1 MAAPRTS
8 FKVPTSI
15 GPEVARAFSD
25 CIVFLKWEPGQRLIE
40 ENLCAEFGISRSP
53 VREAFHILEADGLIV
68 RTARRGVRVT
78 PMSQQDLA
86 EVYKCRAVLAGL
98 AASDAAKV
106 ADDATLAQLKVV
118 WTKLESAMTAGK
130 VMTFFNHNVA
140 FIRGLYEAS
149 GNATLLRVIT
159 GLEKQA
165 LRYRYFAHRHSHEML
180 EISLKTQRD
189 VLEALLARKPA
200 LAQKRATT
208 MMNETQAVISR
219 ALAASDLSGSLGSA
233 DALADADQD

>member
-1 MAAPRTS
+1 MPAVRTP
-8 FKVPTSI
+8 FKLPSGI
-15 GPEVARAFSD
+15 GTEVARAFSD
-25 CIVFLKWEPGQRLIE
+25 CIVFLKWVPGQRLIE

-53 VREAFHILEADGLIV
+53 LREAFQILEADGLII

-98 AASDAAKV
+98 AAGEAAKA
-106 ADDATLAQLKVV
+106 ADDATLAQLEALWSKM
-118 WTKLESAMTAGK
+118 ESAMAAGK
-130 VMTFFNHNVA
+130 VLTFFNHNVA
-140 FIRGLYEAS
+140 FTRGLYVAS
-149 GNATLLRVIT
+149 GNATLMRVIT

-180 EISLKTQRD
+180 EVSLKRHGD

-200 LAQKRATT
+200 LAQKRANT
-208 MMNETQAVISR
+208 MMNETQGVISR
-219 ALAASDLSGSLGSA
+219 ALAESDLRGSLGAA
-233 DALADADQD
+233 DALDDADEE

>member
-1 MAAPRTS
+1 MTAPRTS
-8 FKVPTSI
+8 FKLPTGI
-15 GPEVARAFSD
+15 GTEVARAFSD
-25 CIVFLKWEPGQRLIE
+25 YIVFLKWEPGKRLIE
-40 ENLCAEFGISRSP
+40 ENLCAEFGVSRSP

-98 AASDAAKV
+98 AAGEAAKV
-106 ADDATLAQLKVV
+106 ADDATLAQLQALWSKMN
-118 WTKLESAMTAGK
+118 SAMAAGK
-130 VMTFFNHNVA
+130 VMPFFNHNVA
-140 FIRGLYEAS
+140 FTRGLYAAS
-149 GNATLLRVIT
+149 GNATLMRVIA

-180 EISLKTQRD
+180 EVSLKGHGD

-200 LAQKRATT
+200 LAQRRANQL
-208 MMNETQAVISR
+208 MNDTHEVISR
-219 ALAASDLSGSLGSA
+219 TLAESDLSGALGPA
-233 DALADADQD
+233 DALADADEE

>member
-1 MAAPRTS
+1 MPAARTP
-8 FKVPTSI
+8 FKLPSGI
-15 GPEVARAFSD
+15 GTEVARAFSD

-40 ENLCAEFGISRSP
+40 ENLCTEFGISRSP
-53 VREAFHILEADGLIV
+53 VREAFQILEADGLII

-98 AASDAAKV
+98 AAGEAAKA
-106 ADDATLAQLKVV
+106 ADDATLAQLEALWSKM
-118 WTKLESAMTAGK
+118 ESAMAAGK
-130 VMTFFNHNVA
+130 VLTFFNHNVA
-140 FIRGLYEAS
+140 FTRGLYVAS
-149 GNATLLRVIT
+149 GNATLMRVIT

-180 EISLKTQRD
+180 EVSLKRHGD

-200 LAQKRATT
+200 LAQKRANT
-208 MMNETQAVISR
+208 MMNETQMVISR
-219 ALAASDLSGSLGSA
+219 ALAESNLRGSLGAA
-233 DALADADQD
+233 DALDDADEE